1 MRHKFL
7 VLTGEKMVKIGVHVR
22 KLSQN

>member
-7 VLTGEKMVKIGVHVR
+7 VVTVKVAKIGVHVQ
-22 KLSQN
+22 KLS